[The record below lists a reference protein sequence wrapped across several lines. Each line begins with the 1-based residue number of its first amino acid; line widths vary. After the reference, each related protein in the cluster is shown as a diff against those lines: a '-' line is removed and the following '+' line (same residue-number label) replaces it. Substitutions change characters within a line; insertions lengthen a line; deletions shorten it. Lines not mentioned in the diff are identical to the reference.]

1 MKEVIDALSRFTI
14 HTRCGRQGLY
24 GRFFYGFDI
33 LEMTHQRLA
42 AGRANVGDIV
52 QDGMN
57 LAFAAEAAVVF
68 DGKAVGLILDTGDQ
82 LEAFGTLVDGNLHI
96 VVV

>member
-1 MKEVIDALSRFTI
+1 
-14 HTRCGRQGLY
+14 
-24 GRFFYGFDI
+24 
-33 LEMTHQRLA
+33 MTHQRLA
-42 AGRANVGDIV
+42 AGGANVGDIV
-52 QDGMN
+52 QDGMD

-68 DGKAVGLILDTGDQ
+68 DSKAVGLILDTGDQ

>member
-1 MKEVIDALSRFTI
+1 MKEVIDALSRFGI
-14 HTRCGRQGLY
+14 HARCGRQGLY

-33 LEMTHQRLA
+33 LEITHQRLA
-42 AGRANVGDIV
+42 AGRANVGNIV
-52 QDGMN
+52 QDGMD

-82 LEAFGTLVDGNLHI
+82 LKALERLSMGISTLL
-96 VVV
+96 